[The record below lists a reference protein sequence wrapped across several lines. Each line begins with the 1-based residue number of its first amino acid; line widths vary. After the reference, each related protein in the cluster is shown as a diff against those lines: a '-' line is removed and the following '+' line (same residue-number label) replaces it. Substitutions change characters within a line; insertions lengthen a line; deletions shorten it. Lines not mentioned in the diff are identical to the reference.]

1 MDHSRKVDRRPAP
14 ALKPAGALP
23 IAGIAKAD
31 PSPDALQETATHPR
45 APNRCPHNTTR
56 FRGGCPPL
64 PPAPVGPVVGGRR
77 SSASQRRSPS
87 QSACAGRLERGP
99 AWWAIPVAVSLLLTV
114 LVAPALLA
122 RAGGGEGF
130 PGPSDSGGG
139 GGGGGGGGLD
149 GDTIYLLI
157 RLIELAI
164 EQPLVGIPLLILV
177 IAIIVYSANEGK
189 ERYVDYTIRRGTQA
203 QGTVERANAERRLR
217 ERDPA
222 WNQARFLNRV
232 RQAFTAI
239 QEGWSRADLAKAQ
252 AFLSDGV
259 YDRFQILLREL
270 AEAGL
275 RDHLEELK
283 VLDTTL
289 RQVESDPGFD
299 TIHVSIRASAT
310 NYRVAARTGKWVEG
324 PTTPEVFE
332 EVWSFLRRPGAR
344 TLAKPGLLEGF
355 CPNCS
360 APVEIVR
367 VAICP
372 VCNSY
377 LRSGEHDWV
386 LADITQACEWTATD
400 PAAIPGMKTFQRAD
414 PGFNVQHLEDRA
426 AVIFWRHALAERIG
440 DPAPVK
446 KFALDRFMEG
456 LTLRISPGDDGTRS
470 FYTRCAVGAVEVK
483 AVLPGDPFDRVF
495 VEVAWSGRLQER
507 QADGRVVQ
515 VGKGPRRLRSTFVL
529 VRRHGV
535 PTEVKASLDSAHCPN
550 CGAPEQTG
558 QEFVCPYCNTVLN
571 DGSRDWTLEKL
582 LSATDSEVITAIR
595 QARDLDQPKAAAP
608 AAGAGA
614 GGGQAPTTTTRTG
627 IVSPAGSTPVAP
639 APATHGSPGPATAAA
654 GGASRVRAPLQLLE
668 WLVATML
675 ADGVIDEREMARLGE
690 FGRRNGIPEAKVQET
705 IVALRETGRGLDSLP
720 VPESPE
726 EAREM
731 LREMAAMALADGRL
745 SDDEM
750 TLLAAFGK
758 RIALSPVDVKMLVT
772 KERTRLFQEA
782 RRALQ
787 DLKTLPRDHPPA

>member
-1 MDHSRKVDRRPAP
+1 MKPSPVQDRRPTPEP
-14 ALKPAGALP
+14 ARPAASSPGFP
-23 IAGIAKAD
+23 GD
-31 PSPDALQETATHPR
+31 RPSPQILPEAAT
-45 APNRCPHNTTR
+45 
-56 FRGGCPPL
+56 
-64 PPAPVGPVVGGRR
+64 
-77 SSASQRRSPS
+77 
-87 QSACAGRLERGP
+87 RGP
-99 AWWAIPVAVSLLLTV
+99 APLRERRHTTAFPGWGSDATARDHRPCRHSTAWWVVPVAASLLLTV
-114 LVAPALLA
+114 LVAPTLLA

-139 GGGGGGGGLD
+139 GGGGGGLD
-149 GDTIYLLI
+149 GDAIYLLL
-157 RLIELAI
+157 RLIELSI

-203 QGTVERANAERRLR
+203 QGTLERANAERRLR

-222 WNQARFLNRV
+222 WNQARFLTRV

-299 TIHVSIRASAT
+299 TVHVSIRASAT

-360 APVEIVR
+360 APIEIVR

-426 AVIFWRHALAERIG
+426 AVIFWRHALAERTG
-440 DPAPVK
+440 DPAPMR

-456 LTLRISPGDDGTRS
+456 LTFRLKPGEDGTRS
-470 FYTRCAVGAVEVK
+470 FYTRCAVGAVVVK

-515 VGKGPRRLRSTFVL
+515 AGKGPRRLRSAFVL

-535 PTEVKASLDSAHCPN
+535 TTEVKASLDSSHCPN

-558 QEFVCPYCNTVLN
+558 QEFVCPYCDTVLN

-582 LSATDSEVITAIR
+582 LSATDSEVMAAIR
-595 QARDLDQPKAAAP
+595 QARDLDQSRAKAMTPVAGGSFGPAPAP
-608 AAGAGA
+608 AAGGSPVPVAATTGA
-614 GGGQAPTTTTRTG
+614 HDRPGPGSSGPVSPG
-627 IVSPAGSTPVAP
+627 PDSPAG
-639 APATHGSPGPATAAA
+639 PGAAA
-654 GGASRVRAPLQLLE
+654 PTGTAVSRVRAPLQLLE

-675 ADGVIDEREMARLGE
+675 ADGVIDDREMVRLGE
-690 FGRRNGIPEAKVQET
+690 FGERNGIPEAKVRET
-705 IVALRETGRGLDSLP
+705 IVALRESGRRFDSLP

-750 TLLAAFGK
+750 TLLTAFGK
-758 RIALSPVDVKMLVT
+758 RIALSPVDVKMLIT

-787 DLKTLPRDHPPA
+787 NLKALPRDPPPA